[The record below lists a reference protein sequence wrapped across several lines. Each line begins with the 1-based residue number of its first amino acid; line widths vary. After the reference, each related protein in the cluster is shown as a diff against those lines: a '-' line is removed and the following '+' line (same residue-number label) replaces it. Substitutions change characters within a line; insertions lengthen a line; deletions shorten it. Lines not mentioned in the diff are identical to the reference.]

1 MSSPDG
7 GLGRLSARAA
17 WLPRFRSIHPSGAC
31 ARYCEVVLLKLLL
44 ALLGLQLLDL
54 VLLVVSSRSIGFWPT
69 VVVLIGMGLVGSTL
83 ARREGRRV
91 WSNFQS
97 SLAEGRPPEQGVID
111 GMLVLLGGVLML
123 LPGILTDVIG
133 LLLVV
138 PPLRRWLAE
147 RLRQRVS
154 LELTRAAGRV
164 PLEVRRAR
172 GLPDEPSPP
181 AGSPRVIE
189 TTGVESRE

>member
-1 MSSPDG
+1 MSSPDT
-7 GLGRLSARAA
+7 GLGGRAPRPPRCPGFVRLR
-17 WLPRFRSIHPSGAC
+17 PSGDG
-31 ARYCEVVLLKLLL
+31 ARYVSVVLLKFLV

-69 VVVLIGMGLVGSTL
+69 VVVLIVMGLVGSAL
-83 ARREGRRV
+83 ARRESSRV
-91 WSNFQS
+91 WRNFQS

-133 LLLVV
+133 VLLIV
-138 PPLRRWLAE
+138 PPLRHWLAE
-147 RLRQRVS
+147 RVRQRVS
-154 LELTRAAGRV
+154 RELTRATGQV
-164 PLEVRRAR
+164 PLEVRRAH
-172 GLPDEPSPP
+172 GLPDPPSPP

-189 TTGVESRE
+189 TTGVERPE